1 MTFRFNLLID
11 IKNINCK
18 IKAGNQTRTDDL
30 LITNELLYR
39 LSYTSIFIKFGLM
52 LCKTG

>member
-1 MTFRFNLLID
+1 MTFHFNLLILT
-11 IKNINCK
+11 KFINRK

-39 LSYTSIFIKFGLM
+39 LSYTSILM
-52 LCKTG
+52 K